1 MIVGWRQMRQ
11 AMGGGDDD
19 RLGVAEIV
27 MALDYESATCSNGQN
42 PGSELFHV
50 IPSDDQAC
58 FCALALHDR
67 SIQRTRSGT
76 NEGAREAAMRF
87 TSHSAPFAHVCGHPG
102 AG

>member
-1 MIVGWRQMRQ
+1 MRQ

-27 MALDYESATCSNGQN
+27 MVLDYESATCSNGQN

-58 FCALALHDR
+58 FCALA
-67 SIQRTRSGT
+67 TRSLDTT
-76 NEGAREAAMRF
+76 NPIRYQRGRARSRGAVYFAFA
-87 TSHSAPFAHVCGHPG
+87 SQAPFAHVCGHPG

>member
-1 MIVGWRQMRQ
+1 MRQ

-27 MALDYESATCSNGQN
+27 MVLDYESATCSNGQN

-76 NEGAREAAMRF
+76 NTGRARSRGAVYFAFA
-87 TSHSAPFAHVCGHPG
+87 SQAPFAHVCGHPG